1 MKNLNKITE
10 TFNVVFNDENDSN
23 DKGFE
28 LTKKEC
34 MDYIEAY
41 NGSNDSYFADY
52 KGGLVSIVNNETG
65 EPVFETEI
73 F

>member
-28 LTKKEC
+28 LTKKEFI
-34 MDYIEAY
+34 DYIEAY
-41 NGSNDSYFADY
+41 NGSNDSYFSDY

-65 EPVFETEI
+65 EPIFETEI